1 MNARKDIVLDVE
13 NLTVD
18 IPVSAGLLHRVRG
31 LTFYVARGETLC
43 IVGESGCGKSLTSLA
58 LMGLLPKTARRAA
71 DRMDFLGQDIRD
83 LKEREMARLRGVKMA
98 MIFQEPMTSLNPSY
112 TIGNQ
117 LEEVY
122 LRHVSSN
129 RAEARERAIFL
140 LDKVGISSAGSR
152 LGQYPHQLSGGLR
165 QRVMIAMALMCGP
178 DLIIADEPTT
188 ALDVTI
194 QAQILHLLAEL
205 QADFEMAMI
214 LITHDLGVV
223 RKMADRVV
231 VMTDGEMV
239 ENRPAADL
247 FAAPDHD
254 YTRHLL
260 AAAPQGAPAPVAAD
274 AAEVLRGDDV
284 KVWFPIQRG
293 LLRRTVGH
301 VKAVD
306 GVSLS
311 LRAGE
316 TLGVVGESGSG
327 KTTLAMA
334 LLRLQGAEGRI
345 VFMGSPLTGLS
356 KTRSLA
362 RGCACTDRPTLA
374 RTGRGRLT
382 RASTRCL
389 ARSASARRCAT
400 AIRMSFPAASA
411 NASPSPAPWCC
422 ARA

>member
-18 IPVSAGLLHRVRG
+18 IPVSAGLLHPVRG
-31 LTFYVARGETLC
+31 LTFNVARGETLC

-214 LITHDLGVV
+214 LITHDLGIVARV
-223 RKMADRVV
+223 ADKVQ
-231 VMTDGEMV
+231 VMYAGRTV
-239 ENRPAADL
+239 EEGPCEAVFDTPL
-247 FAAPDHD
+247 HP
-254 YTRHLL
+254 YT
-260 AAAPQGAPAPVAAD
+260 A
-274 AAEVLRGDDV
+274 
-284 KVWFPIQRG
+284 G
-293 LLRRTVGH
+293 LLRCIPVPGKTQPGQRLGTVPGI
-301 VKAVD
+301 VPNMVGD
-306 GVSLS
+306 
-311 LRAGE
+311 LRGCMFRNRCELATETCE
-316 TLGVVGESGSG
+316 TLSDTPTQLDDGHAFTCRLSPDEAARIAGV
-327 KTTLAMA
+327 
-334 LLRLQGAEGRI
+334 
-345 VFMGSPLTGLS
+345 
-356 KTRSLA
+356 
-362 RGCACTDRPTLA
+362 
-374 RTGRGRLT
+374 
-382 RASTRCL
+382 
-389 ARSASARRCAT
+389 
-400 AIRMSFPAASA
+400 
-411 NASPSPAPWCC
+411 
-422 ARA
+422 